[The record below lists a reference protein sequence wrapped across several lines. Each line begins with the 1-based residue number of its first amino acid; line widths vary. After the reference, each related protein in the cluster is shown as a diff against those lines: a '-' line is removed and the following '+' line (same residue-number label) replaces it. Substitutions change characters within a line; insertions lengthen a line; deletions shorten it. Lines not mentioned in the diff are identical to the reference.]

1 MIDQRQQSPSVR
13 ALVIGSGHERLVLCR
28 LQGEAFAATKGQ
40 RRGLLSLLFAHR
52 VHHTPRLAST
62 LTYLPLTHTMSR
74 PRSPNHTHSPYLTSP
89 ERPPSKRTGR
99 GYWCPRLKRNRKV
112 CGRHFATL
120 QGFKS
125 HLRSPK
131 NHAAVDVPAAPT
143 PQRDGQAPPLTD
155 GPSSLQELLLLI
167 DVMPLAE
174 LLELQ
179 YQGALTITHLH
190 FTSLPSR
197 GHHLVVLTLPIF
209 AFLISHWRAAAK
221 TLRRRFPA
229 EMAGGG
235 AVNQGSESVC
245 TTPTP
250 ATAQVNQQQE
260 LGTDSEEQFLND
272 MFALLP

>member
-1 MIDQRQQSPSVR
+1 MPLWTS
-13 ALVIGSGHERLVLCR
+13 RLPP
-28 LQGEAFAATKGQ
+28 
-40 RRGLLSLLFAHR
+40 RRSETA
-52 VHHTPRLAST
+52 
-62 LTYLPLTHTMSR
+62 
-74 PRSPNHTHSPYLTSP
+74 
-89 ERPPSKRTGR
+89 KR
-99 GYWCPRLKRNRKV
+99 
-112 CGRHFATL
+112 
-120 QGFKS
+120 
-125 HLRSPK
+125 
-131 NHAAVDVPAAPT
+131 
-143 PQRDGQAPPLTD
+143 PPLTD

-179 YQGALTITHLH
+179 YQGALTITHHLH

-209 AFLISHWRAAAK
+209 AFLISHWCAAAK
-221 TLRRRFPA
+221 TLRRRFPV

-250 ATAQVNQQQE
+250 ATAQVNQQE